1 METEELEWVEGM
13 RGSGDGRGRLD
24 GLSCWQADGETSRKI
39 RRWVEIL
46 RDSLVTRNIK
56 YKVRKSLREII

>member
-1 METEELEWVEGM
+1 MQELELTTVETEELEWVEGM

-24 GLSCWQADGETSRKI
+24 GLSCWQAYGETSRKI

-46 RDSLVTRNIK
+46 RH
-56 YKVRKSLREII
+56 REIV